1 MNKVLI
7 VGINNFLAV
16 QIAKLLKPKFEIDGI
31 YNNSRDNIPEEV
43 SSYSIL
49 QIDKLKD
56 EYDYVYVISAFV
68 PSKLESD
75 EQKLFDVNVRLIQ
88 RLLEQFKRARFILAS
103 SVSIYG
109 EQMGVLDES
118 SSSLNVNSYA
128 LSKLWAEDLVK
139 KHHSYGILRISS
151 MYGVGM
157 KTNTF
162 LALIIK
168 SAADKQEITIF
179 GYGSRKQNYIHVR
192 DVAEIFYRTALKDFN
207 FIGLAVSPVS
217 ISNFEVATLINE
229 NLKEV
234 EVKKIGEDHEISYEY
249 NANYTYKIL
258 DFVPTIKLKDGIIEL
273 IKWIKK

>member
-31 YNNSRDNIPEEV
+31 YNNNRDNIPEEV
-43 SSYSIL
+43 STYSIL

-68 PSKLESD
+68 PGKLESD

-103 SVSIYG
+103 SVSIHG
-109 EQMGVLDES
+109 KQMGVLDES

-128 LSKLWAEDLVK
+128 LSKLWAEVLVK

-157 KTNTF
+157 KTSTF
-162 LALIIK
+162 LPLIIK
-168 SAADKQEITIF
+168 SAADKQEITVF
-179 GYGSRKQNYIHVR
+179 GDGSRKQNYIHVR
-192 DVAEIFYRTALKDFN
+192 DVAEMFYRTALKDFN

-217 ISNFEVATLINE
+217 ISNFEVAKLINQ

-234 EVKKIGEDHEISYEY
+234 EVKKIGEDQEISYEY
-249 NANYTYKIL
+249 NANYTYKML
-258 DFVPTIKLKDGIIEL
+258 DFVPTINLKDGIIEL